1 MSLVLKGKKGIGF
14 SFAWNGLKEL
24 IRTEMNFRIQTI
36 IFLIVLLI
44 GILLQL
50 TNMEWVIICLVSGIV
65 LICEVLNTVV
75 EKLIDYI
82 KPEMHP
88 TAKVIKD
95 MSAAAVLIASI
106 VAIVVGLFIFLPK
119 IVELL

>member
-1 MSLVLKGKKGIGF
+1 MKGKKGIGF

-75 EKLIDYI
+75 EKLVDYI

>member
-75 EKLIDYI
+75 EKLVDYI